1 MNNLAQ
7 QPCEAC
13 TPDSPRAT
21 DAEISEYMQ
30 QLPKWRITE
39 YEGIKHLER
48 IFTFENFVQAL
59 AFANRIGDL
68 AEEAGH
74 HPAILIEWGKASVSW
89 WTHSIGG
96 LHRNDFIMA
105 ARTDRAYTAI

>member
-1 MNNLAQ
+1 MNSLAQ
-7 QPCEAC
+7 QSCEAC
-13 TPDSPRAT
+13 TPDSPHAT

-30 QLPKWRITE
+30 QLPEWRITE
-39 YEGIKHLER
+39 HDGVRHLER
-48 IFTFENFVQAL
+48 TFTFENFVQAL
-59 AFANRIGDL
+59 AFANRVGKL

-105 ARTDRAYTAI
+105 ARTIEASTVL